1 MLWLCTH
8 NFQASRVTT
17 STIVVT
23 TVVEGGAQRGQAA
36 RQVVHQPQA
45 AATGRGTRAPGLA
58 LAGAAALVYRRHQAA
73 GVQLRGARHAAV
85 PPRAQGPAARAAP
98 RRLLLL
104 LLAIAVVRRRRD
116 SDQPRLV
123 AVVRVRGAPR
133 RPGHPRAQRV
143 HGDPARDAGVARA
156 LHGLAA
162 HLAPAA
168 AAAAVGS
175 RGLAPP
181 QPVQRVHGGPE
192 RPRGAARARLVDG
205 KAAARVGAPVPRAGA
220 SDQAPAAGEVVAAG
234 NGEQPVRPV
243 VGEVGYGFL
252 TPAHAC
258 NWQLRLRVTGSA
270 SAAAQSPW
278 LLASVY
284 IM

>member
-104 LLAIAVVRRRRD
+104 LLAI
-116 SDQPRLV
+116 